1 MKCDSRQPVIVL
13 AQRGQSPVVWLNL
26 HEEEVMTKSAADAP
40 LGIVRSVAVISLGV
54 VALAGS
60 IAGVLVRRILTP
72 PAKAEPATA
81 QISKLVTDEWEADLA
96 RLNLPSRSEVD
107 TLNLQIAELE
117 AQLDQLLQ
125 AKSQAREDD

>member
-1 MKCDSRQPVIVL
+1 
-13 AQRGQSPVVWLNL
+13 
-26 HEEEVMTKSAADAP
+26 MTKSATDAP
-40 LGIVRSVAVISLGV
+40 LGIIRSVAVVSLGV

-60 IAGVLVRRILTP
+60 IASVLVQRMLTP
-72 PAKAEPATA
+72 AKTEPARP

-125 AKSQAREDD
+125 AKSLAREDD